1 MSSTTDIKFQYEL
14 EDLLADNATK
24 AISAQDVR
32 TIVTSN
38 YQPVLIFAG
47 RIYADNATSLGF
59 DFMRT
64 QYYNSDYFGQDS
76 IMSPNGNSPW
86 VINSAGFGI
95 PDGQYTNVAL
105 DQNAW
110 NGQNMTSIGGNS
122 TNATFDVTVS
132 GGAVTG
138 VTLKQPGVGWIPE
151 TPTTPGQTGQLN
163 INGNKSASLKFN
175 GALKGYYEFG
185 GRNGYD
191 MSVSTVNGNHT
202 ILNTML
208 SATCNNGVSNDGVDI
223 TLAAFPGSGAWPNP
237 LFTPANNKLAVDHH
251 DNGCYIQIWRVAQ

>member
-14 EDLLADNATK
+14 EDLLADNTTK

-47 RIYADNATSLGF
+47 RIYADNATSLSF

-76 IMSPNGNSPW
+76 IMSPGGNSPW
-86 VINSAGFGI
+86 VIDNNGSGI
-95 PDGQYTNVAL
+95 PNGQYTDVAL
-105 DQNAW
+105 EQNAW
-110 NGQNMTSIGGNS
+110 NSQNMASIGGNS

-132 GGAVTG
+132 GGIVTG

-151 TPTTPGQTGQLN
+151 SNGGNNITYPGQTGQLN
-163 INGNKSASLKFN
+163 INGNTTASLKFN
-175 GALKGYYEFG
+175 GALKEYYENG
-185 GRNGYD
+185 GINGYD
-191 MSVSTVNGNHT
+191 MSVSTVNGDHT

-208 SATCNNGVSNDGVDI
+208 SATPNAGINNNGIDI
-223 TLAAFPGSGAWPNP
+223 TLAAVPGS
-237 LFTPANNKLAVDHH
+237 LLTPANNKLAVDHH
-251 DNGCYIQIWRVAQ
+251 DNGCYLQIWRVAQ

>member
-14 EDLLADNATK
+14 ENLLADNTTK

-47 RIYADNATSLGF
+47 RIYSDNAVPTLSF

-76 IMSPNGNSPW
+76 IMSPGGNSPW
-86 VINSAGFGI
+86 IIDNNGSGI
-95 PDGQYTNVAL
+95 PNGQYTDVAL
-105 DQNAW
+105 EQNAW
-110 NGQNMTSIGGNS
+110 NGQNMATIGGNS

-132 GGAVTG
+132 GGIVTS

-151 TPTTPGQTGQLN
+151 VRGNNTTIPGQTGQLN
-163 INGNKSASLKFN
+163 INGNTTASLKFN
-175 GALKGYYEFG
+175 GPLKEYYESG
-185 GRNGYD
+185 GINGYD
-191 MSVSTVNGNHT
+191 MSVSTVNGDHT

-208 SATCNNGVSNDGVDI
+208 AATTNNGINNNGVDI
-223 TLAAFPGSGAWPNP
+223 TLATVPGS
-237 LFTPANNKLAVDHH
+237 LLTPANNKLAVDHH
-251 DNGCYIQIWRVAQ
+251 DNGCYLQIWRVAQ

>member
-47 RIYADNATSLGF
+47 RIYADNATTLSF

-76 IMSPNGNSPW
+76 IMSPSGNSPW
-86 VINSAGFGI
+86 VISSVGTSI
-95 PDGQYTNVAL
+95 PNGQHTDVAL
-105 DQNAW
+105 EQNAW

-132 GGAVTG
+132 GGVVTG
-138 VTLKQPGVGWIPE
+138 VTLKQPGVGWIPK
-151 TPTTPGQTGQLN
+151 TNNILGQTGQLN
-163 INGNKSASLKFN
+163 INGNKSASLRFN
-175 GALKGYYEFG
+175 GPLKEYFENG
-185 GRNGYD
+185 GINGYD
-191 MSVSTVNGNHT
+191 MSVSTVNGDHT

-208 SATCNNGVSNDGVDI
+208 SATCNNGVGNDGVDI
-223 TLAAFPGSGAWPNP
+223 TLAVVPGSGSNP

>member
-14 EDLLADNATK
+14 KDLLADNSTK

-47 RIYADNATSLGF
+47 RIYSDNTTSLAF

-76 IMSPNGNSPW
+76 IMSPGGNSPW
-86 VINSAGFGI
+86 VIDNNGSGI
-95 PDGQYTNVAL
+95 SNGQYTDVAL
-105 DQNAW
+105 VQNAW
-110 NGQNMTSIGGNS
+110 NSQNMASIGGNS

-132 GGAVTG
+132 GGVVTG

-151 TPTTPGQTGQLN
+151 VLGGSTIPGQTGQLN
-163 INGNKSASLKFN
+163 INGNTTASLRFN
-175 GALKGYYEFG
+175 GPLKEYFENG
-185 GRNGYD
+185 GINGYD
-191 MSVSTVNGNHT
+191 MSVSTVNGDHT
-202 ILNTML
+202 ILNTIL
-208 SATCNNGVSNDGVDI
+208 AAAPNSGENNSGVDI
-223 TLAAFPGSGAWPNP
+223 TLAVVPGS

-251 DNGCYIQIWRVAQ
+251 ENGCYLQIWRVAQ

>member
-14 EDLLADNATK
+14 KDLLADNSTK

-47 RIYADNATSLGF
+47 RIYADNATSLSF

-76 IMSPNGNSPW
+76 IMSPGGNSPW
-86 VINSAGFGI
+86 VIDNNGSGI
-95 PDGQYTNVAL
+95 PNGQYTDVAL
-105 DQNAW
+105 EQNAW
-110 NGQNMTSIGGNS
+110 NSQNMASIGGNS

-132 GGAVTG
+132 GGVVTG

-151 TPTTPGQTGQLN
+151 SNRGNNTTVPGQTGQLN
-163 INGNKSASLKFN
+163 INGNTTASLRFN
-175 GALKGYYEFG
+175 GALKEYYENG
-185 GRNGYD
+185 GINGYD
-191 MSVSTVNGNHT
+191 MSVSTVNGDHT

-208 SATCNNGVSNDGVDI
+208 SATPNAGINNNGIDI
-223 TLAAFPGSGAWPNP
+223 TLAAVPGS
-237 LFTPANNKLAVDHH
+237 LLTPANNKLAVDHH
-251 DNGCYIQIWRVAQ
+251 DNGCYLQIWRVAQ